1 MERGDE
7 QAEISKQSFLN
18 EKNNQI
24 KSIVENV
31 VRLVESL
38 RVQTDK
44 RVRQL
49 VRNRTLE
56 AISIAENMYAQS
68 SKGKDQ
74 DQIAHEIREALRPIR
89 FNNGRGYF
97 FAVDMNG
104 IEQLAP
110 TVPDLEGKNVL
121 DLQGGRGEYVI
132 RDTINIVQRDREGYY
147 EYYWVHPEF
156 DKETSA
162 DFSGKGIYKKVSYVK
177 KFEPLSWLIGTGEY
191 SVDMEIDI
199 QKEAIRY
206 ISNIEQSFADALY
219 MITWQGEV
227 LVGTLKGQNILQFKD
242 RNGTFFIQK
251 SIQLARNGGGFLEY
265 HLGPDSPMGN
275 GHRLTYVLGI
285 PEWRWCV
292 VASVA
297 TVELKDELALIE
309 RTTHNNVKRT
319 ILETIVL
326 LGIICIGLVF
336 IITRTGRTLRQHF
349 QIFQSFFDYAAR
361 QLTHIKKNDIKFN
374 EFLQLA
380 DSANTMIEARIEA
393 ESALATARDRAEA
406 ANQAKSIFLANMSH
420 ELRTPLNAILGFSR
434 MLS

>member
-1 MERGDE
+1 MTSQLIHSRSLVSVFSIISLTVAISGVAVLGGLNIYRVMERGDE

-242 RNGTFFIQK
+242 RNGRFFI
-251 SIQLARNGGGFLEY
+251 E
-265 HLGPDSPMGN
+265 
-275 GHRLTYVLGI
+275 
-285 PEWRWCV
+285 
-292 VASVA
+292 
-297 TVELKDELALIE
+297 
-309 RTTHNNVKRT
+309 
-319 ILETIVL
+319 
-326 LGIICIGLVF
+326 
-336 IITRTGRTLRQHF
+336 
-349 QIFQSFFDYAAR
+349 
-361 QLTHIKKNDIKFN
+361 
-374 EFLQLA
+374 
-380 DSANTMIEARIEA
+380 
-393 ESALATARDRAEA
+393 
-406 ANQAKSIFLANMSH
+406 
-420 ELRTPLNAILGFSR
+420 
-434 MLS
+434 